1 MFMKMTRGWGWGA
14 VYRAGGMMNY
24 PLGYLEYFE
33 KYFKKIARNVAK
45 RLEGQQNSHSP
56 GMCPFLSSAHQFLFT
71 KISWIKYCE
80 ESFSMPLIHPWF
92 LESRSNKYL
101 KNLINIK
108 GIHISN
114 RSQNIHYFVN
124 FQIWAP
130 ALISFLNHQQRQQTA
145 PGCDFLSQLWLND
158 GLQKMRELPEWI
170 FHPVFVCD
178 HIWETFVIWENVAVC
193 CLYLHGQ
200 LLQVSPAGRQ
210 WGGGEVDM
218 NLGPT

>member
-1 MFMKMTRGWGWGA
+1 MLSTGQAEWWII
-14 VYRAGGMMNY
+14 
-24 PLGYLEYFE
+24 PLGIWSIWSIDATTPLI
-33 KYFKKIARNVAK
+33 FKKIARNVAK

-56 GMCPFLSSAHQFLFT
+56 GMCPFLSSAHQILFT
-71 KISWIKYCE
+71 KISWIRYCE

-108 GIHISN
+108 GIHLSN

-124 FQIWAP
+124 FRIWAP

-158 GLQKMRELPEWI
+158 GLQNARTATVDFSPR
-170 FHPVFVCD
+170 VCLWS
-178 HIWETFVIWENVAVC
+178 HLRNFC
-193 CLYLHGQ
+193 
-200 LLQVSPAGRQ
+200 
-210 WGGGEVDM
+210 
-218 NLGPT
+218 NLGKRGSVLPLFARTTPPSFTSW